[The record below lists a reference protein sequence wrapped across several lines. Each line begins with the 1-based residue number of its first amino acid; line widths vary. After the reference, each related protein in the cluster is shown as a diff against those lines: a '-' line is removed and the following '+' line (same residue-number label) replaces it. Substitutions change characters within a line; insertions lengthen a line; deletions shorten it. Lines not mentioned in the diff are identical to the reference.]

1 MAYKNENSVYADVV
15 ALCKAGL
22 SYCGIEGFDVIRA
35 TQAVNLNEDQPV
47 ILIDRMSSD
56 QYGWQMAKDESKNH
70 QFKHIDEFWQDIKFQ
85 VLGLKRR
92 AGVLQTS
99 AVTTSEDAVRSIM
112 TYLQSPAGIRACQSK
127 GYGVLR
133 IKENPEPYFVG
144 DSDTYEISPSFNV
157 TLPLKQSVENVAEA
171 VSSVSGSVESV

>member
-15 ALCKAGL
+15 ALCQAGL
-22 SYCGIEGFDVIRA
+22 SYCGIADFVVIRA
-35 TQAVNLNEDQPV
+35 TQAVNLNEGQPA

-56 QYGWQMAKDESKNH
+56 QFGWQTSTDSVKNGKFTH
-70 QFKHIDEFWQDIKFQ
+70 TDYFWQDIKFQ

-99 AVTTSEDAVRSIM
+99 AVTTSEDAVRAIM
-112 TYLQSPAGIRACQSK
+112 TYLQSPAGIRACQAN

-157 TLPLKQSVENVAEA
+157 TLPFKQSVENVAEA
-171 VSSVSGSVESV
+171 VSSVSGSVELV